1 MCMKI
6 HQRVANS
13 ICVLTPTLTII
24 FVPLFQVSP
33 LHAYFS
39 RWFRVHS
46 PTPISADLSEFIKKK
61 KKDSRSLILSIFF
74 ATGTKNYGSK
84 AVGAF
89 TKFYRTIMHAN

>member
-13 ICVLTPTLTII
+13 ICVLTSTLTII

-39 RWFRVHS
+39 RVRS
-46 PTPISADLSEFIKKK
+46 PTPISADLMSKFTK

-84 AVGAF
+84 AAGAF